1 MKGEEKMKH
10 SKYGAVKTK
19 VNGIV
24 FDSMLE
30 AKRYKQLM
38 MLEKAGEIQNL
49 LLQPK
54 FPLVDGFKHNGK
66 KIRGVDYVADFIYEE
81 DDKVVVED
89 VKGLKT
95 QAYIIKSKMFIKKYM
110 IENDVVDEFRELKR
124 GDF

>member
-1 MKGEEKMKH
+1 MKH
-10 SKYGAVKTK
+10 NKYGTVKTK

-24 FDSMLE
+24 FDSMME

-54 FPLVDGFKHNGK
+54 FPLVDGFKYNGK
-66 KIRGVDYVADFIYEE
+66 KIRGIDYVADFIYEE

>member
-1 MKGEEKMKH
+1 MKH

-49 LLQPK
+49 LL
-54 FPLVDGFKHNGK
+54 
-66 KIRGVDYVADFIYEE
+66 
-81 DDKVVVED
+81 
-89 VKGLKT
+89 
-95 QAYIIKSKMFIKKYM
+95 
-110 IENDVVDEFRELKR
+110 
-124 GDF
+124 